1 MVLARPLPVTPIL
14 TLQTRTYRTD
24 LAILIPFTSI
34 LTLTLPDPYYKRDFA
49 IAVGYLYLV

>member
-49 IAVGYLYLV
+49 IAVGYIYLV